1 MNQFRSHLQQIVALR
16 TAMFEKLLFDSD
28 SEVPVELAE
37 LFEDTGNVYLR
48 LSESIRRPNLRRRK
62 LEVEEHL
69 DAGIEP
75 ARRRI
80 QAKRRAEPRV
90 RGTEHLAEPRKDEPD
105 RA

>member
-28 SEVPVELAE
+28 SDVPVELAD

-48 LSESIRRPNLRRRK
+48 LSESICRRYRRGPGS
-62 LEVEEHL
+62 EVEEHL
-69 DAGIEP
+69 DARIEP
-75 ARRRI
+75 ARRRV

-90 RGTEHLAEPRKDEPD
+90 RRTEHLAEPRKDEPD